1 MADGQEAGD
10 DPAVDGEITLLLS
23 AAREGDATAMA
34 RVCELLYHDLRR
46 IARNRLRAHEPL
58 TLLNTTVLVH
68 ESFFRLIKVG
78 RIALADRNHFLRY
91 AARAMRSAVIDVVR
105 QKRTERYGGDLQH
118 VTLDTAM
125 ADTLG
130 NREDEVIRL
139 GEAIEQLVAVDD
151 RAMQV
156 VEMRYFAGMT
166 EPEIADALG
175 VTERTVRRDWQKA
188 RLLLRAALE

>member
-1 MADGQEAGD
+1 MAGGQETGDGQQTA
-10 DPAVDGEITLLLS
+10 GEITLLLG
-23 AAREGDATAMA
+23 AARTGDGTAIA
-34 RVCELLYHDLRR
+34 RICELLYHDLRR
-46 IARNRLRAHEPL
+46 IARNRLRAHEPQ
-58 TLLNTTVLVH
+58 TLLNTTALVH
-68 ESFFRLIKVG
+68 ESFFRLVKVG
-78 RIALADRNHFLRY
+78 RVELADRNHFLRY

-105 QKRTERYGGDLQH
+105 QKRTERFGGDVQY

-125 ADTLG
+125 VDTIG

-139 GEAIEQLVAVDD
+139 GDAIEQLMAVDD

-166 EPEIADALG
+166 ELEIAEALG

-188 RLLLRAALE
+188 RLLLKAAME